1 MKNIKIIVGSI
12 PENSLQKKIAL
23 SIQKKFSDI
32 ANYSLVFIND
42 LPFYNYEIENND
54 IPSVTKFHK
63 EIKEA
68 DGIIILASEY
78 NSSISA
84 PLKNAL
90 DWLSRGEQSLNGKPV
105 LVAGASP
112 GALGTVRAQ
121 DHLKLILSHYAINGI
136 VMPGASI
143 LINNAYQKLDEN
155 GIINDEES
163 LKFLEDHL
171 KNFNNWIEKIK

>member
-42 LPFYNYEIENND
+42 LPFYNYD

-163 LKFLEDHL
+163 LKFLEGHL

>member
-1 MKNIKIIVGSI
+1 MKNVKIIVGSI
-12 PENSLQKKIAL
+12 PKNSLQKKIAL
-23 SIQKKFSDI
+23 SIKKKFSNI
-32 ANYSLVFIND
+32 ANYSLILIND
-42 LPFYNYEIENND
+42 LPFYNYEIENED
-54 IPSVTKFHK
+54 IPSVKKFHK
-63 EIKEA
+63 EVREA

-105 LVAGASP
+105 LVAGATP
-112 GALGTVRAQ
+112 GSLGTVRAQ

-143 LINNAYQKLDEN
+143 LISNSFKKLDEN
-155 GIINDEES
+155 GIINDEET
-163 LKFLEDHL
+163 LNFLEGHL
-171 KNFNNWIEKIK
+171 KNFNNWIDKIK

>member
-68 DGIIILASEY
+68 YGIIILASEY

-136 VMPGASI
+136 
-143 LINNAYQKLDEN
+143 
-155 GIINDEES
+155 INDEES
-163 LKFLEDHL
+163 LKFLKGHL